1 MNNFRNFIDL
11 SLFNHS
17 MDNILQ
23 ENNNSVLLE
32 TVVNDIRT
40 KDFKDDFQDYIQLNY
55 QSIYLH
61 IKGLSQL
68 YIMKGDMTTAR
79 RLQNLNTQLATA
91 LNQQQSFQFKKWLT
105 HNKEILWVKQTKLAN
120 ISTIYHSI

>member
-11 SLFNHS
+11 SLFNYS

-23 ENNNSVLLE
+23 ENNNSLLLE

-91 LNQQQSFQFKKWLT
+91 LNQQQSFQFKK
-105 HNKEILWVKQTKLAN
+105 
-120 ISTIYHSI
+120 

>member
-1 MNNFRNFIDL
+1 MSSFNDFISITNFNNSIEN
-11 SLFNHS
+11 
-17 MDNILQ
+17 MLQ
-23 ENNNSVLLE
+23 ECKNDVLLE

-40 KDFKDDFQDYIQLNY
+40 KDLKDDFQDFIQYNY

-68 YIMKGDMTTAR
+68 YLMKGDMTTAR

-91 LNQQQSFQFKKWLT
+91 LNQQQSFQFKK
-105 HNKEILWVKQTKLAN
+105 
-120 ISTIYHSI
+120 